1 MLRLDDTFLVLVD
14 VQTKLAAVMH
24 ERDAMVEGCRRAV
37 ACMRTLNVPVL
48 WTEQLPAK
56 IGPTVPE
63 LTAALAGLTPI
74 TKSSFSCWGEPAF
87 ASAVRDLKRKRALL
101 AGIETH
107 VCVYQ
112 TASDLFAAGYHVEV
126 LHDAVTSRT
135 PVNRETGLDRVRACG
150 GSITSVET
158 AVFELMRSAEHP
170 AFRDVL
176 KIIK

>member
-24 ERDAMVEGCRRAV
+24 DREAMIEGCRRVV
-37 ACMRTLNVPVL
+37 ACMRTLQVPVL

-63 LTAALAGLTPI
+63 LTGVLDGLAPVV
-74 TKSSFSCWGEPAF
+74 KSSFSCWSEPAF
-87 ASAVRDLKRKRALL
+87 ASAVRDLRRKRALL

-126 LHDAVTSRT
+126 LHDAVASRSAE
-135 PVNRETGLDRVRACG
+135 NRDIGLDRIRVAG
-150 GSITSVET
+150 GSVTSVET
-158 AVFELMRSAEHP
+158 AVFELMRTSEHP
-170 AFRDVL
+170 AFREIL